1 MASVR
6 RQADRGLLFMLSKF
20 CYSKNMGYSLEELHE
35 FLGKATKAT
44 YAGNG
49 GKAQSQRIGFTE
61 FEYAEGK
68 FAYRDSYAGFFTSAG
83 QEVVWYGGN
92 PIWTQQYSGGME
104 RTYQND
110 KHFANQTYEFLK
122 IVLSQG
128 EKTVFQP
135 RGPKEFAQGEW
146 KYICEWTGDIASFE
160 GQEQILHKDEVV
172 FRHSF
177 SGGVLRG

>member
-1 MASVR
+1 MSQLEYEKTYLAR
-6 RQADRGLLFMLSKF
+6 EIPEGLSN
-20 CYSKNMGYSLEELHE
+20 CELVE
-35 FLGKATKAT
+35 IVDIYLPKI
-44 YAGNG
+44 NG
-49 GKAQSQRIGFTE
+49 
-61 FEYAEGK
+61 
-68 FAYRDSYAGFFTSAG
+68 
-83 QEVVWYGGN
+83 
-92 PIWTQQYSGGME
+92 
-104 RTYQND
+104 
-110 KHFANQTYEFLK
+110 YEFLK